1 MTELYYP
8 LHSLRE
14 GHWFKLIC
22 GASFQHLPAV
32 RNLTLAYTL
41 AGADCI
47 DVAADPA
54 VIAAA
59 KEAIEVASEL
69 GEVAQVRG
77 FGFRS
82 RPWLMV
88 SLNDGEDPHF
98 RKAEFNP
105 ELCPTDCPRPCEK
118 ICPAQAIVFQ
128 KASDH
133 TQRKKEKEG
142 AQEGSRIP
150 NSQPQIGSRRIAQ
163 RETPL
168 ISDIQQPKSDQHF
181 SGVIDQQCYGCGR
194 CLPVCP
200 SELIY
205 TRSYVSAPEAIAP
218 LILQSGVDALEIH
231 TQVGHFADFQRL
243 WNAIAPW
250 IEKLKL
256 LAISCPDDDGLIEYL
271 WSLHELITPLP
282 CALVW
287 QTDGRPM
294 SGDIGTGATRAA
306 VKLSKKVIAAGL
318 PGYVQLA
325 GGTNNHTVAK
335 LKAAGLLKE
344 WGMGNEE
351 DRGDL
356 KETFSLSSVSPYS
369 KADTVASP
377 LLAPPYSQPYV
388 AGIAYGSYA
397 RVLLSPILD
406 KLEEFNGEDVGRNLA
421 SHQSPSF
428 GHLEA
433 LPELLWQAVA
443 SAHSLVS
450 QLKFRKKL
458 PQPLPN

>member
-1 MTELYYP
+1 
-8 LHSLRE
+8 
-14 GHWFKLIC
+14 
-22 GASFQHLPAV
+22 
-32 RNLTLAYTL
+32 
-41 AGADCI
+41 
-47 DVAADPA
+47 
-54 VIAAA
+54 
-59 KEAIEVASEL
+59 
-69 GEVAQVRG
+69 
-77 FGFRS
+77 
-82 RPWLMV
+82 MV

-128 KASDH
+128 KASDKRE
-133 TQRKKEKEG
+133 RKKEKEG

-150 NSQPQIGSRRIAQ
+150 NSQPQISSRQIAQ
-163 RETPL
+163 RESHSTA
-168 ISDIQQPKSDQHF
+168 DIQQPKLEQRF

-250 IEKLKL
+250 IDQLKL
-256 LAISCPDDDGLIEYL
+256 LAISCPDDDGLIDYL
-271 WSLHELITPLP
+271 WSLHELIKPLP

-306 VKLSKKVIAAGL
+306 VKLSQKVIAAGL

-344 WGMGNEE
+344 WGMGTGALVRREWGMGKQE
-351 DRGDL
+351 G
-356 KETFSLSSVSPYS
+356 KSKSMKAPFSSLNPTPYS
-369 KADTVASP
+369 
-377 LLAPPYSQPYV
+377 LLAAPYSQPYV

-406 KLEEFNGEDVGRNLA
+406 KLEELNGEDVERNLA

-433 LPELLWQAVA
+433 IPELLWQAVA